1 METIA
6 VYWES
11 RIKTYGFQR
20 VTDLAFIEFSCPLSE
35 IKLLGE
41 ILSQDDLKILRPK
54 FIIAQESDH
63 KISFIFCLPLEE
75 GENFHASLEKT
86 PSLTNHRY
94 IYPVSIIFFYGP
106 HFGDRYGIADTTFST
121 LSKAG
126 IKIIASGCSSA
137 SVFLVLAQDGID
149 KAEEVLAETF
159 EVAK

>member
-20 VTDLAFIEFSCPLSE
+20 IIDLSFIEFSYPLSE
-35 IKLLGE
+35 IKSLGE
-41 ILSQDDLKILRPK
+41 ILSQDDLQTLRPK

-63 KISFIFCLPLEE
+63 KITFIFCLPVKE
-75 GENFHASLEKT
+75 GNDFHASLEKT
-86 PSLTNHRY
+86 PRLTPHRY

-106 HFGDRYGIADTTFST
+106 HFGDRYGIADATFST
-121 LSKAG
+121 LLKAD
-126 IKIIASGCSSA
+126 IKIIASGCSAA
-137 SVFLVLAQDGID
+137 SVFLVLAQDDMD
-149 KAEEVLAETF
+149 KAEDVLSETF

>member
-20 VTDLAFIEFSCPLSE
+20 VIDLALIELSCPLSE
-35 IKLLGE
+35 IKSLGE
-41 ILSQDDLKILRPK
+41 ILSQDDLQILSPK

-63 KISFIFCLPLEE
+63 KITFIFCLPGKE
-75 GENFHASLEKT
+75 GKDFHASLKKT
-86 PSLTNHRY
+86 PRPTLHRY

-106 HFGDRYGIADTTFST
+106 HFGDRYGIADATFST
-121 LSKAG
+121 LLKAD

-137 SVFLVLAQDGID
+137 SVYLVLAQDDID
-149 KAEEVLAETF
+149 KAEEVLSETF